1 MAKHCEKCGGLLVQ
15 GTETCIMC
23 GKTIAPAGTSASAPQ
38 SAPVVSFRSPVSI
51 PDTNIRIVTHP
62 GGKATAVPKTAHV
75 PPVRQPVSIPG
86 PQIRF
91 VTAPGG
97 RRIEGSS
104 TAKVYKTT

>member
-1 MAKHCEKCGGLLVQ
+1 MAKRCEKCGGLLVQ

-23 GKTIAPAGTSASAPQ
+23 GKSVVSANASSVTQTAPI
-38 SAPVVSFRSPVSI
+38 VSFRSPVSI
-51 PDTNIRIVTHP
+51 PESNIRFVTHP
-62 GGKATAVPKTAHV
+62 GGKATTVPSRANE
-75 PPVRQPVSIPG
+75 PPVRQITSIPG

-104 TAKVYKTT
+104 IARQYKTT

>member
-23 GKTIAPAGTSASAPQ
+23 GKTIARANVSSSLSQTT
-38 SAPVVSFRSPVSI
+38 PVVSFRSPVSI

-62 GGKATAVPKTAHV
+62 GGKAMAVPKTATV
-75 PPVRQPVSIPG
+75 PPVRQPVSVPG

-97 RRIEGSS
+97 RRVEGSS
-104 TAKVYKTT
+104 AARAYKTT

>member
-23 GKTIAPAGTSASAPQ
+23 GKVIAPADAP
-38 SAPVVSFRSPVSI
+38 SSVPKTTPVVSFRSPTYI
-51 PDTNIRIVTHP
+51 PESNIRFVTHP
-62 GGKATAVPKTAHV
+62 GGKATAVPRVAPV
-75 PPVRQPVSIPG
+75 PPVRQTTSIPG

-97 RRIEGSS
+97 RRVEGSS
-104 TAKVYKTT
+104 VARQYKTT